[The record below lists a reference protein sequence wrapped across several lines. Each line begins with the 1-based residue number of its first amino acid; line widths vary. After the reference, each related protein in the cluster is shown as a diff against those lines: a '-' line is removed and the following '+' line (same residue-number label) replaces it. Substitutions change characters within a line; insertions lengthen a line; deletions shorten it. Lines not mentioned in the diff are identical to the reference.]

1 LSFIKITLIF
11 VLKFLIIKNN
21 IMKNLETLTIGDYV
35 AKDFRTAA
43 LFSKYGID
51 FCCNGN
57 RSINQACEK
66 KSINPDTL
74 LSEIEDIL
82 ASKSDS
88 GIDFN
93 AWPIDLLA
101 DYIEKTHHRY
111 VVEKTPV
118 LLQFLDKLSRVH
130 GANHPELKE
139 INELFIGCA
148 AELAQ
153 HMKKEELVLFPFIKK
168 MMQATISDELIEQPH
183 FGTVENP
190 IAMMMHEHDA
200 EGERFRKI
208 AALTDHYT
216 PPADACNTYKVT
228 FAMLQEFEQDL
239 HKHIHLENNILFKKA
254 ILLEKEFSAQL

>member
-1 LSFIKITLIF
+1 METLEKIT
-11 VLKFLIIKNN
+11 
-21 IMKNLETLTIGDYV
+21 IGEYV

-57 RSINQACEK
+57 RSIEEACQK
-66 KSINPDTL
+66 KSVNPDDL
-74 LSEIEDIL
+74 LKEIESVL
-82 ASKSDS
+82 NTKGDS

-93 AWPIDLLA
+93 SWPIDLLA

-111 VVEKTPV
+111 VSEKTPT

-130 GANHPELKE
+130 GANHPELLQ
-139 INELFIGCA
+139 INELFKGCA
-148 AELAQ
+148 GELAQ
-153 HMKKEELVLFPFIKK
+153 HMKKEELILFPFIKK
-168 MMQATISDELIEQPH
+168 MVQATISDELIAQPH

-208 AALTDHYT
+208 AQLSNDYT

-239 HKHIHLENNILFKKA
+239 HKHIHLENNILFPKA
-254 ILLEKEFSAQL
+254 TKLEKDFSAQS